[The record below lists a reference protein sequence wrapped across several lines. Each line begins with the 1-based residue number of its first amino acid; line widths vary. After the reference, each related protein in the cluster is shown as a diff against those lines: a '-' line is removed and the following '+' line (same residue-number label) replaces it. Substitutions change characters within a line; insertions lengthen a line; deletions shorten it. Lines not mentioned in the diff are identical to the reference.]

1 MPRLWTAALAIAL
14 AVALLAPAG
23 VALAADPPQGGAV
36 EGTVT
41 NGTADGK
48 SIAGLAVTL
57 SILQNGAEKETR
69 QAKADSQGHYRFDGL
84 TRDTGLSYQTRA
96 MFEGVTYSTDPKTFP
111 AESGTLPLNLTVY
124 ETTDS
129 PSALQVSSLGILVT
143 VSDGLLTLLEHYEV
157 TNSGNRT
164 YIGTESSEL
173 KERTTLS
180 FVMPNNSGAPELMQG
195 FDKNKAFITRKAI
208 FDTQPVPPGTKEM
221 MFAYH
226 VGYTN
231 ATYTVRRPLLYPV
244 KRVELLF
251 RSEDLGLA
259 SRRLSK
265 EPPTTINGQRY
276 QRLVG
281 FDLVR
286 GEVIDITLSDLPVPR
301 EQEYLR
307 IGGIGLAV
315 LGLGFAV
322 AYGLRRRPQRPEPE
336 EERERRLRE
345 IAALDDEHAEGRLSG
360 EEHQA
365 RRAACKARL
374 LDEAGSATAARTES
388 PRGP

>member
-1 MPRLWTAALAIAL
+1 MFRLWTAALALAL
-14 AVALLAPAG
+14 TVALLAPGG

-41 NGTADGK
+41 NGTDQGK
-48 SIAGLAVTL
+48 STAGLAVTL
-57 SILQNGAEKETR
+57 SVFQNGAEKETR
-69 QAKADSQGHYRFDGL
+69 QAKADSQGRYRFDGL
-84 TRDTGLSYQTRA
+84 TRDPALSYQTRVD
-96 MFEGVTYSTDPKTFP
+96 FDGITYRSDPETFSP
-111 AESGTLPLNLTVY
+111 DSATLPLNLTLY

-129 PSALQVSSLGILVT
+129 PSAIQVSRLGVVVT
-143 VSDGLLTLLEHYEV
+143 VTDGLLTLIEHYDIV
-157 TNSGNRT
+157 NSGNRT
-164 YIGTESSEL
+164 YIGSESSQL
-173 KERTTLS
+173 RERTTLS
-180 FVMPNNSGAPELMQG
+180 FVLPNNSGAPDLMQG
-195 FDKNKAFITRKAI
+195 FDENKAFITRNAI
-208 FDTQPVPPGTKEM
+208 FDSQPMLPGTKEF

-244 KRVELLF
+244 KRVDVLL

-265 EPPTTINGQRY
+265 EPPTTINGQRFQHLLGY
-276 QRLVG
+276 D
-281 FDLVR
+281 FVR
-286 GEVIDITLSDLPVPR
+286 GEAIDITLSGLWVPR

-307 IGGIGLAV
+307 IGGIGLAA
-315 LGLGFAV
+315 LGLGFALI
-322 AYGLRRRPQRPEPE
+322 YGLRRRSPSPP

-345 IAALDDEHAEGRLSG
+345 IAALDDEHAEGRLSN

-374 LDEAGSATAARTES
+374 LDTTGSAAPASTEA
-388 PRGP
+388 PGGR